1 MRSTLRM
8 RIFPVTTITYR
19 ALLRRRSDY
28 ERRKNQQLTGGT
40 LSVMSLR
47 SKKRASV
54 ALAGLRR
61 TSHGG
66 PCGNRTAS
74 GRRWESADKP
84 GSVLGNHSSGMHVAV
99 HLERPT
105 RERARA
111 ARCRSERT
119 PADPF
124 PYLALLRAGFA
135 VPCLLPGPRCALTAP
150 FHPCQPQANLWLR
163 RFAFCCTF
171 RGLAPPRRYLA
182 PCPMEPG
189 LSSRGRAASGCLAD
203 SHPHDRAPG
212 PEAQAPCAALSR
224 PARA

>member
-1 MRSTLRM
+1 
-8 RIFPVTTITYR
+8 
-19 ALLRRRSDY
+19 
-28 ERRKNQQLTGGT
+28 
-40 LSVMSLR
+40 MSER
-47 SKKRASV
+47 SKKRAKRSV
-54 ALAGLRR
+54 LEVRRASHAL
-61 TSHGG
+61 
-66 PCGNRTAS
+66 PCGNRT
-74 GRRWESADKP
+74 GPQRRWESAGKP

-111 ARCRSERT
+111 ARCLPERT
-119 PADPF
+119 PTDLF

-163 RFAFCCTF
+163 RFTFCCTF

-203 SHPHDRAPG
+203 SHVHDRARG
-212 PEAQAPCAALSR
+212 QEAQAP
-224 PARA
+224 RADLIRRDRA

>member
-1 MRSTLRM
+1 MKDARISGLRADLGALCQNAA
-8 RIFPVTTITYR
+8 RNAPARPFRKCDRRHTRGGARDR
-19 ALLRRRSDY
+19 ARP
-28 ERRKNQQLTGGT
+28 RRK
-40 LSVMSLR
+40 
-47 SKKRASV
+47 
-54 ALAGLRR
+54 
-61 TSHGG
+61 
-66 PCGNRTAS
+66 
-74 GRRWESADKP
+74 WESADKP

-111 ARCRSERT
+111 VRCRSERT
-119 PADPF
+119 PTDPF

-163 RFAFCCTF
+163 RSAFCCTF

-182 PCPMEPG
+182 PCPLEPG

-203 SHPHDRAPG
+203 SHRHDRARASEP
-212 PEAQAPCAALSR
+212 QAPCADLTGL
-224 PARA
+224 ARA